1 MYSLRKILQNE
12 YQSLTFVFLLPNLMF
27 NHFVTSLSIRRFFLF
42 FCYFNLLHSLEA
54 RAYLKGEQYPLNQ
67 YSYSCSVILL
77 NSRIRLYWHGTLDF
91 LLKYTRI
98 VVLRKKERMQTLNMV
113 VVTNMIRFLSLLL
126 QLLYQIV
133 NNENDQL

>member
-1 MYSLRKILQNE
+1 MYSLRKILQNQ

-27 NHFVTSLSIRRFFLF
+27 NHIVTSLSIRRFFLLLLLLQLTSLSRSTRIF
-42 FCYFNLLHSLEA
+42 KRRTIPTQSILLFLFCYTAELTHSI
-54 RAYLKGEQYPLNQ
+54 
-67 YSYSCSVILL
+67 ILAW
-77 NSRIRLYWHGTLDF
+77 NTRF
-91 LLKYTRI
+91 FAQVYTYR
-98 VVLRKKERMQTLNMV
+98 RFKKKERMQTLNTV